1 MFQKAAKYFFMEN
14 NLEMAGLS
22 YLEEGKCYLKLNKLP
37 QALEAFKTALT
48 TFEDINISSI
58 RKGKIFALVLS
69 PDPNV
74 WAVHRSQ
81 VEDQNPFIK
90 FKKKTI
96 SSWIMECK
104 WWNRR
109 SPFQT
114 KFKRLPR
121 TITRIDFIVGTREK
135 EY

>member
-58 RKGKIFALVLS
+58 RKGLIPTV
-69 PDPNV
+69 
-74 WAVHRSQ
+74 
-81 VEDQNPFIK
+81 
-90 FKKKTI
+90 
-96 SSWIMECK
+96 IMEPWAGK
-104 WWNRR
+104 TGRPWLNPSSNQFRN
-109 SPFQT
+109 
-114 KFKRLPR
+114 
-121 TITRIDFIVGTREK
+121 
-135 EY
+135 

>member
-58 RKGKIFALVLS
+58 RKGLNLS
-69 PDPNV
+69 LARTGICFLGGSRNKS
-74 WAVHRSQ
+74 HL
-81 VEDQNPFIK
+81 
-90 FKKKTI
+90 
-96 SSWIMECK
+96 WI
-104 WWNRR
+104 
-109 SPFQT
+109 
-114 KFKRLPR
+114 
-121 TITRIDFIVGTREK
+121 IIH
-135 EY
+135 EYD

>member
-58 RKGKIFALVLS
+58 RKGLTV
-69 PDPNV
+69 
-74 WAVHRSQ
+74 
-81 VEDQNPFIK
+81 
-90 FKKKTI
+90 
-96 SSWIMECK
+96 IMEP
-104 WWNRR
+104 WTVE
-109 SPFQT
+109 SL
-114 KFKRLPR
+114 RLDPSSNQFR
-121 TITRIDFIVGTREK
+121 NKIID
-135 EY
+135 

>member
-58 RKGKIFALVLS
+58 RKGLNPTRTVRIALILIY
-69 PDPNV
+69 D
-74 WAVHRSQ
+74 
-81 VEDQNPFIK
+81 
-90 FKKKTI
+90 
-96 SSWIMECK
+96 
-104 WWNRR
+104 
-109 SPFQT
+109 
-114 KFKRLPR
+114 
-121 TITRIDFIVGTREK
+121 
-135 EY
+135 

>member
-58 RKGKIFALVLS
+58 RKGLTV
-69 PDPNV
+69 
-74 WAVHRSQ
+74 
-81 VEDQNPFIK
+81 
-90 FKKKTI
+90 
-96 SSWIMECK
+96 IMEP
-104 WWNRR
+104 WTVETGR
-109 SPFQT
+109 P
-114 KFKRLPR
+114 RLPV
-121 TITRIDFIVGTREK
+121 TSSEIK
-135 EY
+135 

>member
-58 RKGKIFALVLS
+58 RKGLTV
-69 PDPNV
+69 
-74 WAVHRSQ
+74 
-81 VEDQNPFIK
+81 
-90 FKKKTI
+90 
-96 SSWIMECK
+96 IMEP
-104 WWNRR
+104 WTVETGR
-109 SPFQT
+109 P
-114 KFKRLPR
+114 RLDPSSNQFR
-121 TITRIDFIVGTREK
+121 NKIID
-135 EY
+135 